1 MVNDWPLG
9 SVTRILL
16 RRHLGIV
23 KLNIDLPREVVV
35 FSEVPLL
42 VEEFVPEEVDD
53 VVPSLVDV
61 EVPEDV
67 EDVVPLD
74 VELFVPEFVEL
85 VVDEDVED

>member
-1 MVNDWPLG
+1 M
-9 SVTRILL
+9 SL

-23 KLNIDLPREVVV
+23 KLNIDFPRDIVV

-42 VEEFVPEEVDD
+42 VDKFVPEDIEAA
-53 VVPSLVDV
+53 VPVLVEV

-74 VELFVPEFVEL
+74 VELLVPEFVES
-85 VVDEDVED
+85 VVDKDVED